1 MRYIYFG
8 ISFGLTMAAGLYL
21 GYQGGLWLDARF
33 STEPIFTLLG
43 LLLGVVVAFR
53 GLIDKINIFEKADKN
68 KEEE

>member
-53 GLIDKINIFEKADKN
+53 G
-68 KEEE
+68 